1 MAICYIVGAGEDCGV
16 DFVPQTGDLVIAAD
30 GGYRLLRET
39 GIIPDLVVG
48 DFDSLGAAPEGE
60 TVITLPVVKDV
71 TDTWAAIEL
80 GKDRG
85 FRAFRLYG
93 CTGGRMDHTLA
104 NVQTL
109 ASLAEQGMQGWLVS
123 ATQEITAISGKTVSF
138 AAGRSGTVSVFAHTE
153 CCTGVTIRGLQ
164 YELENAELTNRFP
177 LGVSNAF
184 VGRTAEISVA
194 EGILVLV
201 YPRTKNV

>member
-1 MAICYIVGAGEDCGV
+1 MSICYIVGAGEDCGV
-16 DFVPQTGDLVIAAD
+16 DFIPQHGDLVIAAD
-30 GGYRLLRET
+30 GGYRLLREA
-39 GIIPDLVVG
+39 GITPDLVIG
-48 DFDSLGAAPEGE
+48 DFDSLGMAPEGE
-60 TVITLPVVKDV
+60 QVITLPVVKDV

-80 GKDRG
+80 GKQRG
-85 FRAFRLYG
+85 FRNFRLYG

-109 ASLAEQGMQGWLVS
+109 AVLAEQGMQGWLVS
-123 ATQEITAISGKTVSF
+123 KTQEITAISGKAVTLPAKS
-138 AAGRSGTVSVFAHTE
+138 SGTVSVFAHTDS
-153 CCTGVTIRGLQ
+153 CTGVTIRGLQ

-184 VGRTAEISVA
+184 VGKSAEISV
-194 EGILVLV
+194 EDGILVLV